1 MSKCGKGC
9 MPECEYFTT
18 GGCISPFNCL
28 YKMET
33 SYINTATSQTERG
46 MMIMTDEQM
55 KPELGQKVY
64 VKYGND
70 IYEETVMAVGKDF
83 FFSSAYGE
91 EYVFDSWKHYFK
103 DYGKTWAFTFKK
115 MKELFPLG
123 VKKIEKGWWEEKE

>member
-18 GGCISPFNCL
+18 GGCISPFNCP

-33 SYINTATSQTERG
+33 SYINTATSQPGRREE
-46 MMIMTDEQM
+46 I

-64 VKYGND
+64 VKYETN

-91 EYVFDSWKHYFK
+91 EYIFDSWKYYFN
-103 DYGKTWAFTFKK
+103 DYGKTWTFTFEE
-115 MKELFPLG
+115 MEELFSSG
-123 VKKIEKGWWEEKE
+123 IKKIEKGLWEITNE